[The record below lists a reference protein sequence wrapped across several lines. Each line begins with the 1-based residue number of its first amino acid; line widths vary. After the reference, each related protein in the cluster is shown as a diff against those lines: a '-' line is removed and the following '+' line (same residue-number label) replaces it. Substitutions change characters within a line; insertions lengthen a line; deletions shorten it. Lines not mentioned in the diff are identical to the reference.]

1 VHASWFLQQ
10 PCAKQRVLITV
21 VDMQEKHPMK
31 NQLCRI
37 ALSGLLATGL
47 TLGTA
52 AAFAQQDSP
61 AAPDASAQQPGNGG
75 GRMGRMQ
82 MSPDERLAQM
92 TKRYDLSADQQT
104 QIKPILAD
112 SQQQMTALRGDSSM
126 SREDKMTK
134 MMSIREASNTKISAI
149 LNDSQKQKFAD
160 DQQKMQQ
167 RMMQRGGGAPAGAPP
182 AQ

>member
-1 VHASWFLQQ
+1 
-10 PCAKQRVLITV
+10 
-21 VDMQEKHPMK
+21 MK

-37 ALSGLLATGL
+37 VLSGLLATGL

-61 AAPDASAQQPGNGG
+61 AAPDASAPQPGP
-75 GRMGRMQ
+75 GRMGRQQ
-82 MSPDERLAQM
+82 MTPDEQVARM
-92 TKRYDLSADQQT
+92 TKRYNLSADQQT

-112 SQQQMTALRGDSSM
+112 QQTQMMALRSDGSM
-126 SREDKMTK
+126 SREDKMAK
-134 MMSIREASNTKISAI
+134 MKSIRADSNTKIQAI
-149 LNDSQKQKFAD
+149 LNDSQKQKFAE

-167 RMMQRGGGAPAGAPP
+167 RMQERGGGAPAGGPP

>member
-1 VHASWFLQQ
+1 
-10 PCAKQRVLITV
+10 
-21 VDMQEKHPMK
+21 MQEKHPMK
-31 NQLCRI
+31 NQFCRI
-37 ALSGLLATGL
+37 ALSGLLAAGL

-61 AAPDASAQQPGNGG
+61 APDASAQQQGP
-75 GRMGRMQ
+75 GRMGRQPMT
-82 MSPDERLAQM
+82 PDEQVARM
-92 TKRYDLSADQQT
+92 TKRYNLSADQQT
-104 QIKPILAD
+104 QIKPIVAD
-112 SQQQMTALRGDSSM
+112 AQQQMMTLRQDSSM

-149 LNDSQKQKFAD
+149 LNDTQKQQFTE

-167 RMMQRGGGAPAGAPP
+167 RMQQRGGGAPP